1 MLSKTRQN
9 LSATIRNF
17 KCEEQDKAK
26 SFNENNKIAQSLE
39 KEVFGYA
46 SDVSYQNIESH
57 NFDIKNHNFDIENYQ
72 TELVKKQGKDCFI
85 PKEKCLQGS

>member
-1 MLSKTRQN
+1 MFSKTRQN

-26 SFNENNKIAQSLE
+26 SVNENNKIAQSLE

-57 NFDIKNHNFDIENYQ
+57 NFDIEIHNFDIENYQ
-72 TELVKKQGKDCFI
+72 TEPVKKTGKRLLYTQR
-85 PKEKCLQGS
+85 KVSAG

>member
-1 MLSKTRQN
+1 MFSKTRQN
-9 LSATIRNF
+9 LSASIRNF

-57 NFDIKNHNFDIENYQ
+57 NFDIENHNFDIENYQ
-72 TELVKKQGKDCFI
+72 TEPVKKQEKDCFV
-85 PKEKCLQGS
+85 PKKVSAG